1 MTFPLRPAVERRQF
15 FRLVYPPE
23 LAPEVVILGVT
34 FRILDISEK
43 AIRFRKDFSTRLDT
57 GMTVQGVLIF
67 QDLSKY
73 EFKGY
78 VLRVVNREAVVIF
91 LKNLP
96 YQKIMAEQLY
106 IQRNSRNL

>member
-1 MTFPLRPAVERRQF
+1 
-15 FRLVYPPE
+15 
-23 LAPEVVILGVT
+23 VV
-34 FRILDISEK
+34 
-43 AIRFRKDFSTRLDT
+43 
-57 GMTVQGVLIF
+57 IF

-106 IQRNSRNL
+106 IQRNSRNI